1 MAGITDLLGVLLKS
15 GMTSS
20 GDKRI
25 GNAMGTGGLGQSGG
39 LLEQILG
46 AATGSNANTNAT
58 GGSGSN
64 MLGSLLKV
72 ALNSLGS
79 GGQSSSG
86 GSVASAGLGALAD
99 ALFGGKSGASAKGS
113 SLGGGAMALLAG
125 LAFQAFKNMNKQPAG
140 MQAAMGSNDIPLG
153 LRAPVN
159 EVEEQEL
166 EQTATLVLKGM
177 INAAKADGQVGEK
190 EIQKIIGRIKDGD
203 GDDQMQQLILQ
214 EMQRPL
220 DLDGLVKDI
229 PNEAVAA
236 QVYAASLFAIE
247 VDTPAERE
255 YLEQFVQR
263 TGLDA
268 GVAQQLQS
276 AVGMS

>member
-1 MAGITDLLGVLLKS
+1 
-15 GMTSS
+15 
-20 GDKRI
+20 
-25 GNAMGTGGLGQSGG
+25 
-39 LLEQILG
+39 
-46 AATGSNANTNAT
+46 
-58 GGSGSN
+58 

-79 GGQSSSG
+79 GGQGSSG
-86 GSVASAGLGALAD
+86 GSVASAGLGALAS

-140 MQAAMGSNDIPLG
+140 MQAAMSSDAIPLG
-153 LRAPVN
+153 LRAPIN
-159 EVEEQEL
+159 DVEEQEL
-166 EQTATLVLKGM
+166 EQTATLVLRGM

-203 GDDQMQQLILQ
+203 GDDEMQQLILE

-268 GVAQQLQS
+268 GVAQQLQN
-276 AVGMS
+276 AVGVS

>member
-46 AATGSNANTNAT
+46 AATGSNNANAT

-79 GGQSSSG
+79 GGQGSSG

-113 SLGGGAMALLAG
+113 SLGGGQWLCWQALLFRHSKIG
-125 LAFQAFKNMNKQPAG
+125 
-140 MQAAMGSNDIPLG
+140 
-153 LRAPVN
+153 
-159 EVEEQEL
+159 
-166 EQTATLVLKGM
+166 
-177 INAAKADGQVGEK
+177 INN
-190 EIQKIIGRIKDGD
+190 
-203 GDDQMQQLILQ
+203 LQ
-214 EMQRPL
+214 ECRLQW
-220 DLDGLVKDI
+220 
-229 PNEAVAA
+229 VAMK
-236 QVYAASLFAIE
+236 YH
-247 VDTPAERE
+247 
-255 YLEQFVQR
+255 
-263 TGLDA
+263 
-268 GVAQQLQS
+268 
-276 AVGMS
+276 